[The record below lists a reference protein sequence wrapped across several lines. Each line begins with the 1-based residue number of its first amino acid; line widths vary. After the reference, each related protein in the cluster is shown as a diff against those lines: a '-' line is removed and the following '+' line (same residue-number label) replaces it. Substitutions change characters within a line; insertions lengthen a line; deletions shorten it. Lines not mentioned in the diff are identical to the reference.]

1 MKQILNKWQNNNFIE
16 KTLKMQQ
23 LWCAVKHLQSYL
35 PLINDLSLK
44 LHLMKYQSF
53 KLWVAFCFFVNET
66 ENDLYP

>member
-1 MKQILNKWQNNNFIE
+1 MISIFKRNG
-16 KTLKMQQ
+16 KMQQ

-66 ENDLYP
+66 ENDLYPYNQP